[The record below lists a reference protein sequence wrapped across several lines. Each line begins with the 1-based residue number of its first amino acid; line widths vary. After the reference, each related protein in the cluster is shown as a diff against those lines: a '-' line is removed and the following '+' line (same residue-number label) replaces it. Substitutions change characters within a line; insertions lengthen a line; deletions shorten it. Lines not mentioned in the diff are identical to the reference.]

1 MALLSR
7 RVVFAAALLCATPL
21 RAQEPQNSGAK
32 PEKRVAIRGYDP
44 VAYYTEQRPVQGV
57 SEFAA
62 DFDDATYWFKSAEN
76 RALFV
81 ADPDRYAPQF
91 GGLCAM
97 TVAHGGIADPDPE
110 AWTIADGKLYLF
122 RAKGIAMF
130 QQQMA
135 SIVSKA
141 TENWPSLRKQP

>member
-1 MALLSR
+1 M
-7 RVVFAAALLCATPL
+7 
-21 RAQEPQNSGAK
+21 
-32 PEKRVAIRGYDP
+32 
-44 VAYYTEQRPVQGV
+44 

-122 RAKGIAMF
+122 RAEGIAMF

-141 TENWPSLRKQP
+141 TENWPSLRNSPETGQSPAFAGPAVSFSRCAGSRSREPNPSRKKAG